1 MEPSTVYKTPGNFNS
16 QPRKE
21 ADFMMLTWLISR
33 LYFNSQPRKEADKAA
48 SYQDTEDEII
58 SIHSL
63 ARRLTAI
70 FNNYIIYFSIIIVI
84 FHIILSL
91 IYLKNHFLLIDKRK

>member
-1 MEPSTVYKTPGNFNS
+1 MIKVSAYDRS
-16 QPRKE
+16 ISIHSLARR
-21 ADFMMLTWLISR
+21 LTLNPWHLR
-33 LYFNSQPRKEADKAA
+33 VNV
-48 SYQDTEDEII
+48 II

-91 IYLKNHFLLIDKRK
+91 IYLKDHFLLIDKRK

>member
-1 MEPSTVYKTPGNFNS
+1 MIWLLSKAVVIS
-16 QPRKE
+16 IHSLARR
-21 ADFMMLTWLISR
+21 LTSLGLFIAIGLIS
-33 LYFNSQPRKEADKAA
+33 
-48 SYQDTEDEII
+48 I

-91 IYLKNHFLLIDKRK
+91 IYLKDHFLLIDKRK

>member
-1 MEPSTVYKTPGNFNS
+1 MEY
-16 QPRKE
+16 
-21 ADFMMLTWLISR
+21 LR
-33 LYFNSQPRKEADKAA
+33 LMVYFNSQPRKEADDNAGAAA
-48 SYQDTEDEII
+48 SRIGDFNSQPRKEADLFPGFAWEIRGI

-91 IYLKNHFLLIDKRK
+91 IYLKDHFLLIDKRK

>member
-1 MEPSTVYKTPGNFNS
+1 MMTVKASPVG
-16 QPRKE
+16 
-21 ADFMMLTWLISR
+21 
-33 LYFNSQPRKEADKAA
+33 YFNSQPRKEADVTIQYLH
-48 SYQDTEDEII
+48 SYEQI

-91 IYLKNHFLLIDKRK
+91 IYLKDHFLLIDKRK